1 MPDLDALDLDTLR
14 ARFRAALAFVLVVI
28 LFLSGFFAGRESKAP
43 TAAVPTSA
51 AAPR

>member
-14 ARFRAALAFVLVVI
+14 NRARAAFAFVLVVI

-43 TAAVPTSA
+43 TAAAPSA